1 MDQMIKQKTA
11 CIAFLIFILTAGASL
26 RAGNWRLDGTTI
38 LLSDGKSTL
47 PFVPRFTVIY
57 SPVDPNL
64 SAKPAGID
72 RVQYN
77 VAVWNAFGQRDVLEY
92 TQRKDDQFGDGF
104 DDKIL
109 NKTAVPV
116 TPNLYG
122 AGEVAC
128 FEAVGAIEKK
138 GVVRFKFE
146 TSPYGKLEASVS
158 FSGEYPL
165 LSFEFTPSRAGYYSI
180 GYTGAPVCD
189 RGEVAEV
196 WQPLIWQERRV
207 PSMPYMTLAYRCPVP
222 TTLVTRDGVTVGVV
236 ADAAEFP
243 FDPLPTMSN
252 SRFGVALVNEQ
263 GRVQPQLFAPVL
275 GGAGSEM
282 KRGER
287 FGFVAR
293 LYMKTGGCS
302 ASFERISRDLYGFRD
317 YRHNALGSLN
327 STLDNMIDYGMSPYS
342 LFTDSLKG
350 CNYSTDAPGAVKN
363 VSSLNPLQ
371 IALLTGRR
379 DIYEQR
385 AYPMMEYVLSRDKFL
400 FSLDPKQRIQYPSR
414 FLTGPCAPVS
424 ELAALY
430 NITGGSN
437 RCLIDLAVKEYDTLR
452 VRNLDKADRG
462 NRWQNALALYRA
474 TGDETWLHKARSG
487 ADLYLAERVDRPQT
501 DFSEADAE
509 FFFWTGFTPDWVSLF
524 CLYEATSDERYLR
537 AAHQAIRQYAM
548 FVWFA
553 PRIPDITLT
562 VNPEGLAPHYAY
574 LKGKGYKQMSA
585 PREEVE
591 AWRLSEIGLTPE
603 SSGTSTGH
611 RGVFMTNFAPWMLR
625 IGYLT
630 HDKWLQDIAR
640 SAVIGRYSNFPGYHI
655 NTARTTVYEKE
666 RYPYRKYD
674 ELSVNS
680 FHFNHIW
687 PHTNILT
694 DYLVTDAYVKS
705 RGGIDFPAQFTEGF
719 AYLQSK
725 FYGHKP
731 GRMYEYEG
739 VNLYLPQR
747 LLASDSKELNYI
759 AGYNSDHFFIVL
771 TNQSEERQ
779 QTTVVLNDSLFGSLG
794 GREYP
799 VEVWIENRKAGP
811 ISMKNGKVAVTVEPS
826 GITLLA
832 IQGLKAESALR
843 KEFERSAP
851 VWTSAYCRDKES
863 GLTAMVLGVGEHLN
877 TLYAYVSKDDTGYS
891 RAVLHYAIDNGAWK
905 SLAKE
910 WFPFEFTLPLTPENH
925 TIRLKVMQQRDSG
938 SEEISKII
946 ELKR

>member
-1 MDQMIKQKTA
+1 MKQKVVKIVLLA
-11 CIAFLIFILTAGASL
+11 VSLMMVVSLQAG
-26 RAGNWRLDGTTI
+26 GCRLDGTTVM
-38 LLSDGKSTL
+38 LSDGKITL

-57 SPVDPNL
+57 SAVDPEL

-77 VAVWNAFGQRDVLEY
+77 VAVWNASGQINVLEH

-109 NKTAVPV
+109 NNGKNPV
-116 TPNLYG
+116 TPDLYG
-122 AGEVAC
+122 AGEVFC
-128 FEAVGAIEKK
+128 FEASGAREKD
-138 GVVRFKFE
+138 GVIRFTFPS
-146 TSPYGKLEASVS
+146 SPLGSLKASICVTE
-158 FSGEYPL
+158 EYPS
-165 LSFEFTPSRAGYYSI
+165 LSFEFIPAKSGYFSV
-180 GYTGAPVCD
+180 GYTGAPACETS
-189 RGEVAEV
+189 EVSEV
-196 WQPLIWQERRV
+196 WQPLIWQERRI
-207 PSMPYMTLAYRCPVP
+207 PALPYLTLAYRCPVP
-222 TTLVTRDGVTVGVV
+222 TTLATRDDVTVGVV

-243 FDPLPTMSN
+243 FDPLPTMGN
-252 SRFGVALVNEQ
+252 SRFGVALIN
-263 GRVQPQLFAPVL
+263 GRGEVQPQLFAPVM
-275 GGAGSEM
+275 GGAGSKM
-282 KRGER
+282 ER
-287 FGFVAR
+287 NDRFNFTVR
-293 LYMKTGGCS
+293 LYMKAMDCS
-302 ASFERISRDLYGFRD
+302 ASFEKISRDLYGFRD
-317 YRHNALGSLN
+317 YRHNVLGSLN
-327 STLDNMIDYGMSPYS
+327 TTLDNMIDYGMSSYS
-342 LFTDSLKG
+342 LFIDSLKG

-371 IALLTGRR
+371 IALLTGRK

-385 AYPMMEYVLSRDKFL
+385 AYPMVEYVLSRDKFL

-414 FLTGPCAPVS
+414 LLTGPCAPIS

-430 NITGGSN
+430 NITGDSN
-437 RCLIDLAVKEYDTLR
+437 PYLIQLAQKEYGTSR

-462 NRWQNALALYRA
+462 NSWQNALALYRA
-474 TGDETWLHKARSG
+474 TGDETWLDKARSG

-524 CLYEATSDERYLR
+524 QLYEVSGDRRYLD
-537 AAHQAIRQYAM
+537 AAHRAIRQYAM

-553 PRIPDITLT
+553 PQIPDAMVT
-562 VNPEGLAPHYAY
+562 VNPDGMAPHYAY
-574 LKGKGYKQMSA
+574 LKGKGYKRMAA

-630 HDKWLQDIAR
+630 GDQWLQDIAR

-666 RYPYRKYD
+666 KYPYRKYD

-687 PHTNILT
+687 PHTNTLT
-694 DYLVTDAYVKS
+694 DYLVTDTYVKS
-705 RGGIDFPAQFTEGF
+705 KGGIDFPAQFTEGF

-731 GRMYEYEG
+731 GRIYDYEG

-747 LLASDSKELNYI
+747 LLTGGSKELNYI
-759 AGYNSDHFFIVL
+759 AGYDADRFFIVL
-771 TNQSEERQ
+771 TNQSADRQ
-779 QTTVVLNDSLFGSLG
+779 QTTVVLNDSVFGTLS

-799 VEVWIENRKAGP
+799 VEVWMENRKAT
-811 ISMKNGKVAVTVEPS
+811 STRMTNGKVSVSVEPS

-832 IQGLKAESALR
+832 IEGLHAESPLR
-843 KEFERSAP
+843 KEFEKSAP
-851 VWTSAYCRDKES
+851 VWTTPYCLDEKS
-863 GLTAMVLGVGEHLN
+863 GLTAMVLGMGEHLN
-877 TLYAYVSKDDTGYS
+877 TLYAYVNKDDAGYD
-891 RAVLHYAIDNGAWK
+891 RAVLHYAIDGDAWQTVEK
-905 SLAKE
+905 G
-910 WFPFEFTLPLTPENH
+910 WFPFEFTLSLTPENRN
-925 TIRLKVMQQRDSG
+925 IKLKVVQRHTSG
-938 SEEISKII
+938 TEETSRII
-946 ELKR
+946 ELKK